1 MNKHETKIRYEES
14 KLHTGLFIAHKN
26 GTKTSLPDSTGYQN
40 EDLMLSDF
48 MVWLNNTHIINQ
60 VQLKNQ
66 KYVNELMSIYHIE
79 NEGTTGGKLGAI
91 QGAISKGKGKKKGI
105 LDLHCCLFG
114 LNCYLEAK
122 LINGT
127 FSDEQ
132 LYFISLLISWNID
145 VFIFRKFDFFK
156 FVIESVILKRIY
168 LGGGVWNSIEQIE
181 GKLAS

>member
-1 MNKHETKIRYEES
+1 MNKWESKIRCEES
-14 KLHTGLFIAHKN
+14 KIHTGLFVQHRDKI
-26 GTKTSLPDSTGYQN
+26 KTSLPDAVGYQD

-48 MVWLNNTHIINQ
+48 MVWLNNTHIINP
-60 VQLKNQ
+60 VQLKNG
-66 KYVNELMSIYHIE
+66 KFVNELMSIYHIE

-122 LINGT
+122 LESGT

-132 LYFISLLISWNID
+132 LYFISLLVDWNID

-156 FVIESVILKRIY
+156 FVIEQVILKKIY
-168 LGGGVWNSIEQIE
+168 LGGGVWNSVEQIKA
-181 GKLAS
+181 KLS